1 MATWRHWGT
10 GASTSS
16 PRFGPILGSHWGARR
31 RRCWPRVVVVVVVVV
46 VGGGGGEGKDGMVT
60 ICDVGDV
67 SNAVARFGNP
77 RAPINN

>member
-1 MATWRHWGT
+1 MATWRRWGT
-10 GASTSS
+10 GALTSS
-16 PRFGPILGSHWGARR
+16 PRFGPILGSHRGARW
-31 RRCWPRVVVVVVVVV
+31 RRCWLCVVVVVVV

-67 SNAVARFGNP
+67 SNVVAQFGNP